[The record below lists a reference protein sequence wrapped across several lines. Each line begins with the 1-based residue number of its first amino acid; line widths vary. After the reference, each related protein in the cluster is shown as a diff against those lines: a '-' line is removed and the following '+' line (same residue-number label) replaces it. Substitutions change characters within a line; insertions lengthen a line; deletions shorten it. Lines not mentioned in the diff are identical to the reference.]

1 MAYVL
6 GDALDRKRIV
16 AADLL
21 MDSLMGSN
29 EAPVK
34 KAIMRRLGR
43 NVTYYT
49 AGDMLQPYG
58 LIMLQNAKPQ
68 VARRFARSSRTS
80 AAAW

>member
-1 MAYVL
+1 
-6 GDALDRKRIV
+6 
-16 AADLL
+16 
-21 MDSLMGSN
+21 MGSN

-34 KAIMRRLGR
+34 KAIMAAGLGG

-68 VARRFARSSRTS
+68 VARQLARSSRTS